1 VRGRARPK
9 AAQFAANELPI
20 IREIQAAGHA
30 SLNAIAGKL
39 DARKVATANG
49 GRWRHVQV
57 RQILDRA
64 SGAAAAAEPV
74 ACS

>member
-1 VRGRARPK
+1 VRGPARLK
-9 AAQFAANELPI
+9 AQFAANELLI

-30 SLNAIAGKL
+30 SLNAMAGKL

-49 GRWRHVQV
+49 GWRHVQV